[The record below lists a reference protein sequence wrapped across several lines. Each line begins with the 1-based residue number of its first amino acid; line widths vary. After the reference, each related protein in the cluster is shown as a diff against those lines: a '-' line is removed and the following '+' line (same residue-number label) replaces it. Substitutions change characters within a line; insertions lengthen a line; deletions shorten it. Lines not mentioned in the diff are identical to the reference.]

1 MSLKIQVVI
10 AAKTLQ
16 RNIWFQGRPKKAALN
31 QEGTAMSRIALIY
44 PKLAIF
50 RSRTQLTPSATN
62 ARSCDLM
69 KNPLNSHLSV
79 VLMSLNN
86 IQVAAVAAFSTHSP
100 TNPGIQTASIL
111 IQKDL
116 FELASKAL
124 MELQESKNSSSLIV
138 EKKAHVFCDLYRT
151 LQHSEKSLIL
161 NQFASMW
168 SGKQNSTMNSVKKY
182 LTAQE
187 KGDEALIK
195 AEDNLRNTL
204 AVEQNWILSILARQ
218 EGGIKF
224 LIDIRADILEQVEI
238 ADATNVVVLR
248 SLSNAIRD
256 LIAPCFGIDMLQL
269 DRVTWSS
276 PGSLLQHVSEGEA
289 VHPMRSWSDLKK
301 RLGPYRRCFIL
312 LHPALP
318 KRPLAILHVALT
330 NEISD
335 NIHSIIT
342 RNMSHSV
349 EPETDTS
356 TLADDEDV
364 NRVNTAIFYSIS
376 STQKGLAGIDLG
388 QSLIKRALRALQ
400 AEIPSL
406 QQHSTL
412 SPIPGFRSWLLQQ
425 LRETERGRKT
435 VLADFDWGPA
445 QQLINSTK
453 ENPFGQLRNLL
464 VDSSWMREEAKATL
478 LKHPLMRLCAH
489 YLFVEKRRGFA
500 LDSVA
505 NFHLRNGAIMW
516 RLNWASDLSPR
527 GLKNSF
533 GLMMN
538 YRYYLDSCE
547 KNSQL
552 YAEKQH
558 IESSEQIRLLSS
570 VSSQSANQFSH
581 L

>member
-1 MSLKIQVVI
+1 MNSKIQVVI

-50 RSRTQLTPSATN
+50 RSRTQLTSSATN
-62 ARSCDLM
+62 TRSRDLM

-86 IQVAAVAAFSTHSP
+86 MQVAAVAAFSTYSP
-100 TNPGIQTASIL
+100 CNPQIQTASIL

-124 MELQESKNSSSLIV
+124 MELQESKNSSSLVV

-151 LQHSEKSLIL
+151 LQHSEKKLIL
-161 NQFASMW
+161 NQFALIW
-168 SGKQNSTMNSVKKY
+168 SGKQNATMNSVKKY

-195 AEDNLRNTL
+195 AEDNLRSTL
-204 AVEQNWILSILARQ
+204 AVDQNWLLSNLARQ

-248 SLSNAIRD
+248 SMSNAIRD

-289 VHPMRSWSDLKK
+289 VHPVRSWSDLKK

-342 RNMSHSV
+342 RNVSHSV
-349 EPETDTS
+349 DSETDTS

-400 AEIPSL
+400 SEIPSL

-435 VLADFDWGPA
+435 VLTDFDWGSA

-453 ENPFGQLRNLL
+453 ENPLGLLRNLL
-464 VDSSWMREEAKATL
+464 VDSSWMREEAKAAL
-478 LKHPLMRLCAH
+478 LKHPLMRLCAN

-516 RLNWASDLSPR
+516 RLNWAADLSPR

-538 YRYYLDSCE
+538 YRYYVESCE

-558 IESSEQIRLLSS
+558 IESSEQIRLLSG
-570 VSSQSANQFSH
+570 VSSQSTNQLSH